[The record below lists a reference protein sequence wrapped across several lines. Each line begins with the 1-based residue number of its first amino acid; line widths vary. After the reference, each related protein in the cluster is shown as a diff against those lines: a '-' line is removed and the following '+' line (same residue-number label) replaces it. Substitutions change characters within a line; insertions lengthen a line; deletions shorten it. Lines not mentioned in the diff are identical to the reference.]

1 MGHSTA
7 RQVAQAAARRDVGL
21 ARMTA
26 VTVSVGIAAAV
37 GSAGLAVGLA
47 TAGSAGSTQA
57 ASVAVEDSSS
67 ATTSSDSSDST
78 SSSTVVQV
86 PRATTR
92 APQATTGGS

>member
-1 MGHSTA
+1 MSHSSA
-7 RQVAQAAARRDVGL
+7 RQVSQAAARRDIGM

-37 GSAGLAVGLA
+37 GSTGLAMALGTAGNASSTA
-47 TAGSAGSTQA
+47 TAST
-57 ASVAVEDSSS
+57 AVRDSD
-67 ATTSSDSSDST
+67 SDSSDSFD
-78 SSSTVVQV
+78 SSRSSRAVQV

>member
-26 VTVSVGIAAAV
+26 LTVGVGLAAAV

-47 TAGSAGSTQA
+47 TAGSTGSTQQASA
-57 ASVAVEDSSS
+57 AGEDSSS
-67 ATTSSDSSDST
+67 AAT
-78 SSSTVVQV
+78 SSSGTLVFRV
-86 PRATTR
+86 PQATRR